1 MHYACTITS
10 DERMCSASELFIDEN
25 DENAAKS
32 GWRIMSC
39 LQAASFLKSSW
50 LPLDGVGGCRP
61 GGHPGF
67 LEMKK

>member
-1 MHYACTITS
+1 MY
-10 DERMCSASELFIDEN
+10 SELLIDEN
-25 DENAAKS
+25 DENAAENDENAAES
-32 GWRIMSC
+32 GRRIMRC

-67 LEMKK
+67 LEKKK